1 VWDLHRVVDGV
12 HLGGKGGGFGVFFF
26 FFFFFSLGKM
36 AHVRLVYEIR

>member
-12 HLGGKGGGFGVFFF
+12 HLGGKRRRSGVFFF

>member
-1 VWDLHRVVDGV
+1 MAFTWEGSGGV
-12 HLGGKGGGFGVFFF
+12 PGFFFF